1 MNTKSGAGKSG
12 AGKSNSGGDQ
22 TAEAGQ
28 EVAQALAGDS
38 SLDTVR
44 EILFGK
50 QVRRTETRS
59 KELEDLIK
67 TSIRDLDRK
76 TEARFKA
83 LEKDLDK
90 FRKDLD
96 KARDKTAIQVA
107 SEFAATRDTI
117 AALESSTKAAQN
129 ELYETLDTARLALE
143 ADARSWNEEL
153 GRQLDEVHAKLG
165 HEKTDRAALAGLL
178 QTMAREL
185 ADPDKE
191 A

>member
-1 MNTKSGAGKSG
+1 MNSKSDA
-12 AGKSNSGGDQ
+12 AGKSNSSGSQAAD
-22 TAEAGQ
+22 AGQ
-28 EVAQALAGDS
+28 EVAQALAGDN

-50 QVRRTETRS
+50 QVRKTETRS
-59 KELEDLIK
+59 KELENLIK
-67 TSIRDLDRK
+67 ASIKDLDQK

-83 LEKDLDK
+83 LQKDLDQ
-90 FRKDLD
+90 FRKDLA
-96 KARDKTAIQVA
+96 KARDKTASQVA
-107 SEFAATRDTI
+107 EEFANTRDKI
-117 AALESSTKAAQN
+117 AALESATKASQN

-185 ADPDKE
+185 ADPDKDG
-191 A
+191 